1 MSKLEETVYFI
12 ACIAEDSEIV
22 AHQLVQCAEK
32 LSRDYAALSSIFEGT
47 NDSIVLTTKSSLT
60 TAQKELYKA
69 VKALIVAGKAGNDWC
84 DGQSPNYQKKKV
96 RR

>member
-1 MSKLEETVYFI
+1 MSKLEETVYLI

-22 AHQLVQCAEK
+22 AHQLAQCAEK
-32 LSRDYAALSSIFEGT
+32 LSRDSAVLSNIFEGT
-47 NDSIVLTTKSSLT
+47 NDSRALTTKSSLT

-69 VKALIVAGKAGNDWC
+69 VKALVVAGKAGSDWC
-84 DGQSPNYQKKKV
+84 DGHSPNYQKKKV

>member
-32 LSRDYAALSSIFEGT
+32 LSQDYAALSSIFEGT

-84 DGQSPNYQKKKV
+84 DGHSPNYQKKKV

>member
-84 DGQSPNYQKKKV
+84 DGHSPNYQKKKV